1 MSSKDKKGNPFL
13 NFIWL
18 DKRRRAKNFSFL
30 LTVLMILTALPIG
43 FMHAKL
49 ELIST
54 GDEGTLPEPVTQIA
68 PEGQS
73 QLDIDNNSF
82 EEEDDEIVEEEM
94 EKVVSENGRDYLYNW
109 AHNSITPMS
118 RSDVIN
124 VLLIGLDSRTGLTR
138 GGRSDTLILL
148 SLNKTTKKINMTSF
162 FRDTY
167 CNIDNKGTQSYNKIN
182 SSYAKGGA
190 DCLINTL
197 ENNFKIDIDYYVTVD
212 FSSFEDIIDALGG
225 LTVTVQEYEAK
236 YIRSTQK
243 ISMPSGKNV
252 KLNGEQALL
261 FSRIR
266 KCDPDSDVSR
276 TRRQRMVINSLINTA
291 KSSSIYEIN
300 NMLDT
305 LLPHVRTN
313 LTKDEISY
321 YITEAVLGGWMNY
334 EIVETTLSDSKVFK
348 TGYVGKSSVVFMEF
362 PVAAQRLQNAIYGE
376 TNIVINEGDQTMFSL
391 IKSL

>member
-1 MSSKDKKGNPFL
+1 MRNGNPFL

-18 DKRRRAKNFSFL
+18 DKKRRAKNFSFL
-30 LTVLMILTALPIG
+30 LTVLMVVFALPVGIIN
-43 FMHAKL
+43 AKL
-49 ELIST
+49 DLIST
-54 GDEGTLPEPVTQIA
+54 DDEGSHHTPVTQLA
-68 PEGQS
+68 PQGQS
-73 QLDIDNNSF
+73 QLDIDNNTMD
-82 EEEDDEIVEEEM
+82 EEDGEIVEEEI
-94 EKVVSENGRDYLYNW
+94 EQIVSTNGKDFLYNW
-109 AHNSITPMS
+109 SHNEIMPMS

-124 VLLIGLDSRTGLTR
+124 VLLIGLDSRTGLTN

-167 CNIDNKGTQSYNKIN
+167 CNIENNGQQSYNKIN

-190 DCLINTL
+190 NCLINTL
-197 ENNFKIDIDYYVTVD
+197 ESNFKVDIDYYVTVD
-212 FSSFEDIIDALGG
+212 FATFEDIIDELGG
-225 LTVTVQEYEAK
+225 LRVTVQKYEAD
-236 YIRSTQK
+236 YINSTTRL
-243 ISMPSGKNV
+243 NV
-252 KLNGEQALL
+252 PYGQNVVLDGEEALV

-291 KSSSIYEIN
+291 KNANVFEIN

-305 LLPHVRTN
+305 LLPYVRTN
-313 LTKDEISY
+313 LTKDQISS
-321 YITEAVLGGWMNY
+321 YILEALAGGWMNY
-334 EIVETTLSDSKVFK
+334 EIVETTLSSKDVFK

-362 PVAAQRLQNAIYGE
+362 PLAAQRVQNAIYGE

>member
-1 MSSKDKKGNPFL
+1 MRNGNPFL

-18 DKRRRAKNFSFL
+18 DKKRRAKNFSFL
-30 LTVLMILTALPIG
+30 LTVLMVVFALPVGIIN
-43 FMHAKL
+43 AKL
-49 ELIST
+49 DLIST
-54 GDEGTLPEPVTQIA
+54 DDEGSHHAPVTQLA
-68 PEGQS
+68 PQGQS
-73 QLDIDNNSF
+73 QLDIDNNTMD
-82 EEEDDEIVEEEM
+82 EEDGEIVEEEI
-94 EKVVSENGRDYLYNW
+94 EQIVSTNGKDFLYNW
-109 AHNSITPMS
+109 SHNEIMPMS

-124 VLLIGLDSRTGLTR
+124 VLLIGLDSRTGLTN

-167 CNIDNKGTQSYNKIN
+167 CNIENNGQQSYNKIN

-190 DCLINTL
+190 NCLINTL
-197 ENNFKIDIDYYVTVD
+197 ESNFKVDIDYYVTVD
-212 FSSFEDIIDALGG
+212 FATFEDIIDELGG
-225 LTVTVQEYEAK
+225 LRVTVQKYEAD
-236 YIRSTQK
+236 YINSTTRL
-243 ISMPSGKNV
+243 NV
-252 KLNGEQALL
+252 PYGQNVVLDGEEALV

-291 KSSSIYEIN
+291 KNANVFEIN

-305 LLPHVRTN
+305 LLPYVRTN
-313 LTKDEISY
+313 LTKDQISS
-321 YITEAVLGGWMNY
+321 YILEALAGGWMNY
-334 EIVETTLSDSKVFK
+334 EIVETTLSSKDVFK

-362 PVAAQRLQNAIYGE
+362 PLAAQRVQNAIYGE